1 MRTLNCPRCGTD
13 MQTRTI
19 STAAGGVVIDICHP
33 GCAGIWLDA
42 GDMSAGLDASDDLQQ
57 VVLTPIRTPDLGRPA
72 NCPICQEPMQRY
84 RWNYTSRVILDQ
96 CPAGHGTW
104 IDAGEPQAMEEFEE
118 RETISDEQRVNLR
131 ARLGMQRLEGEANR
145 LRGAGQNPSE
155 LYNLVDLV
163 WRRFD

>member
-1 MRTLNCPRCGTD
+1 MRTLNCPRCDTA

-19 STAAGGVVIDICHP
+19 RTATGAVVIDICAP
-33 GCAGIWLDA
+33 GCTGIWLDA
-42 GDMSAGLDASDDLQQ
+42 GDMSAGLDVTDDLQQ
-57 VVLTPIRTPDLGRPA
+57 AVLTPSRTPDLGRSA
-72 NCPICQEPMQRY
+72 DCPICQETMNRY
-84 RWNYTSRVILDQ
+84 RWNYTSPVSLDQ

-104 IDAGEPQAMEEFEE
+104 IDAGEVQAMEAFEE
-118 RETISDEQRVNLR
+118 RETFSDEQRAKLR

-163 WRRFD
+163 WRRFV